1 MMRRA
6 ILITIP
12 CEAFPCEAPYANL
25 TVLPRY
31 LRPSFAVF
39 SYETARDAA
48 MSSLASDVDAR
59 RSRVVNEAVVEREAC
74 AQRGDDTTAARTRHF
89 ALVERRL

>member
-59 RSRVVNEAVVEREAC
+59 RSRVVNANGVHLEILSESDRVF
-74 AQRGDDTTAARTRHF
+74 DHI
-89 ALVERRL
+89 